1 MEIDKF
7 CERELQ
13 EMKELCLYMINSF
26 LCGKDSYN
34 DRCSDIYKIALV
46 EINRELEIRQ
56 SK

>member
-26 LCGKDSYN
+26 LCEKDSYN
-34 DRCSDIYKIALV
+34 GCSDIFKIALV